1 MKFNR
6 DWLNRVYQAPED
18 DEGSVGGGSDTT
30 TVQTEIDNTA
40 DTDSTNNTTVLT
52 DTNSDA
58 ETDTGSAD
66 DKGDKGGD
74 TDNADEQTGE
84 GNTSSPDTYA
94 DFVMPEGVEVD
105 AVMLTDATPLFK
117 ELGLSQE
124 QAQKL
129 IDFQAKHVQAS
140 SKSQVDT
147 FNQLMNDW
155 QEQSKNDKEF
165 GGDKFEENV
174 KVAQAAISK
183 FGTPGLKQLLEEH
196 GVGNHPEVIRFMV
209 KVGKLTAEDVP
220 GGSTLPTS
228 KAQDRVSLLYP
239 ND

>member
-1 MKFNR
+1 MVINKNWLFN
-6 DWLNRVYQAPED
+6 VYRNAD
-18 DEGSVGGGSDTT
+18 AGADAGGGASTT
-30 TVQTEIDNTA
+30 GVQTEVENTDNA
-40 DTDSTNNTTVLT
+40 DTSTVLT

-58 ETDTGSAD
+58 ATDTGAAD
-66 DKGDKGGD
+66 DN
-74 TDNADEQTGE
+74 TDGEAATGE
-84 GNTSSPDTYA
+84 ETDLSSQTPPDTYA
-94 DFVMPEGVEVD
+94 DFAMPEGVELD
-105 AVMLTDATPLFK
+105 SALLTEATPLFK
-117 ELGLSQE
+117 ELGLNQD

-129 IDFQAKHVQAS
+129 VDFQAKQAKAS
-140 SKSQVDT
+140 SESQVDA

-174 KVAQAAISK
+174 GVARSAIDK
-183 FGTPGLKQLLEEH
+183 FGTPELKQLLEEH

-220 GGSTLPTS
+220 GGTNTPPS

-239 ND
+239 NDKTA